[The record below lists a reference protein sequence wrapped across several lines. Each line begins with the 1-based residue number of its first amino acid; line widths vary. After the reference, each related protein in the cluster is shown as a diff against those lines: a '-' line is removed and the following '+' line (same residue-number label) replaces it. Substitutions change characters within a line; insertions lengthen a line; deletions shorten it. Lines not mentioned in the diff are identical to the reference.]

1 MQGNK
6 ETLNKL
12 LLVAATHHTRAVGM
26 LNPVRDKHEGN
37 YPGRGGK
44 TPVTSAMVELVQ
56 NALEG
61 KNVKTSREL
70 SWKEKNDG

>member
-1 MQGNK
+1 
-6 ETLNKL
+6 
-12 LLVAATHHTRAVGM
+12 M